1 MAGNTLRINN
11 GSVAV
16 TPIVAAYCQKAAKR
30 ASKREFS
37 VKEIK
42 HVGGYIR
49 KSERRGGNNRIK

>member
-16 TPIVAAYCQKAAKR
+16 TPIVAAYCQKAAKK
-30 ASKREFS
+30 AAKREFS

-42 HVGGYIR
+42 HVGRYIR